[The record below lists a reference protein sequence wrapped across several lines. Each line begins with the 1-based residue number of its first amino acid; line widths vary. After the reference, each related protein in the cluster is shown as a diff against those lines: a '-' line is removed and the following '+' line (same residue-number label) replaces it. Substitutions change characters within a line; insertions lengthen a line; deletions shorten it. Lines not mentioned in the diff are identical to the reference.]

1 MKAITASAIVTV
13 KGEIRLRE
21 WKKQI
26 EAQQSSGLTVREWCS
41 QNGINPQTYYYRLKK
56 VREHCIEAMP
66 EIVPV
71 SLPQKSGNISIEKNG
86 LRISLPEN
94 ISPDTLIVVVHE
106 LC

>member
-1 MKAITASAIVTV
+1 MESITASAIVTV
-13 KGEIRLRE
+13 KGEIRLWE
-21 WKKQI
+21 WKTQI

-41 QNGINPQTYYYRLKK
+41 QNGISPKTYYYRLKR

-66 EIVPV
+66 SIVPV
-71 SLPQKSGNISIEKNG
+71 SLPQKSGDISIEKNG

-94 ISPDTLIVVVHE
+94 ISPDTLIAVVHE